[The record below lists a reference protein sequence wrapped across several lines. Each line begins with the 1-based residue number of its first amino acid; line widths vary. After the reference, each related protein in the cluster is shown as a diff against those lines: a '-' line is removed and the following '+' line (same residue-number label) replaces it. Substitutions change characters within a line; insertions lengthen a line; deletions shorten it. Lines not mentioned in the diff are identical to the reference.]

1 MKKLLALL
9 LALTL
14 IFTLCACGKEEPPTE
29 PSEPTEP
36 VEPVEPAPTVAG
48 SGTTDDPWQIGAEDP
63 ASVTAY
69 INENWMIVE
78 GMGDVMDFEKPED
91 RPWNTAI
98 ENVDDLSLFGEIG
111 RVGKNAFR
119 NAGKNSDFFGC
130 YLGEAKEYGES
141 CFEGANLGPS
151 FILCVYD
158 YVTAIE
164 SRAFAD
170 SGLTEMQF
178 YSKNAVLADD
188 AFAGLEAEFYTMAWD
203 NWTDAE
209 KKDFGGKM
217 EYKKMYR
224 FAYTN
229 IYDTEDLS
237 GSGEMF
243 VPEDWTVDFDAA
255 MNDDCEFLRYELV
268 SGELE
273 FDETDPFIGSY
284 MTSDVELNIY
294 YHYIG

>member
-9 LALTL
+9 PALVL
-14 IFTLCACGKEEPPTE
+14 ILSLCACGNEET
-29 PSEPTEP
+29 PTEP
-36 VEPVEPAPTVAG
+36 VDPTEPVALAIAG
-48 SGTTDDPWQIGAEDP
+48 SGTTADPWQIGDGDP

-69 INENWMIVE
+69 IDGAMMIVE
-78 GMGDVMDFEKPED
+78 GMGDVMDFENPED
-91 RPWNTAI
+91 RPWDTA
-98 ENVDDLSLFGEIG
+98 VADLDDLSIFGEIG

-130 YLGEAKEYGES
+130 YLGEVKEYGES
-141 CFEGANLGPS
+141 CFEGANLGSS

-170 SGLTEMQF
+170 TGLTEMQF

-188 AFAGLEAEFYTMAWD
+188 AFAGLEAKFYTMARD
-203 NWTDAE
+203 NWSDDE

-217 EYKKMYR
+217 TYKNMYR
-224 FAYTN
+224 FAYTD
-229 IYDTEDLS
+229 IYDTEDVS

-255 MNDDCEFLRYELV
+255 INDDSEFIRYELV

-273 FDETDPFIGSY
+273 FDETDPFIGAY
-284 MTSDVELNIY
+284 LTSDVELNIY